1 MLGVWW
7 SNKETPCRACG
18 ENRCGSGV
26 AEVGPPETPDDWFKG
41 LGSAV
46 ASWLLGAGPYHQQ
59 EHGRFGDR
67 RNQASVHGTR
77 SLGASTQEG
86 MVMASHSLRGSG
98 ASVLGAQSLLDHLG
112 MRMGLANS
120 PVHFSGGVATFLYF
134 RLRVP

>member
-1 MLGVWW
+1 MGFGGLTRKRPAGPVG
-7 SNKETPCRACG
+7 K
-18 ENRCGSGV
+18 NRCGSGV

-59 EHGRFGDR
+59 EHGRFGGR

-98 ASVLGAQSLLDHLG
+98 ASVLGAQSLLDHLD
-112 MRMGLANS
+112 MRMGLTNS